1 MKRSIITDAHGNL
14 LGAVQGHSMTEN
26 KGGVE
31 ATVAFAPGHK
41 VHQVE
46 VDDDMDTVTDPDV
59 FQQRLKQHLG
69 KP

>member
-1 MKRSIITDAHGNL
+1 MSIITDAHGKL
-14 LGAVQGHSMTEN
+14 LGAVQGHSMSEH

-31 ATVAFAPGHK
+31 ASVAFEPGHQ

-46 VDDDMDTVTDPDV
+46 VDDDMDTITDPDV
-59 FQQRLKQHLG
+59 FQQRLKQHLT